1 MNTSLN
7 FLLFSMN
14 AEQLAVQDFM
24 RAYGQTVRTSP
35 NIKLSDTELKLRI
48 DLIAEEF
55 DELQAALV
63 AEDIVEVAD
72 AIGDLLYVIY
82 GAAATFGMDAQ
93 QIFSEIHSSNM
104 SKFWLNNEIATE
116 FNRDAQEVHQYTG
129 TASFENDNLIAQK
142 IARNRWIVK
151 NKDGKIIKSPS
162 FKAPNLKGLVS
173 FQAR

>member
-1 MNTSLN
+1 
-7 FLLFSMN
+7 MN
-14 AEQLAVQDFM
+14 AEQLSVQDFM

-35 NIKLSDTELKLRI
+35 NIKLSEQEIKLRL
-48 DLIAEEF
+48 DLIEE
-55 DELQAALV
+55 ELEELHQALI

-82 GAAATFGMDAQ
+82 GTAASFGMDSQ

-116 FNRDAQEVHQYTG
+116 FNRDAQEVHQYNG
-129 TASFENDNLIAQK
+129 TANFENDNHVATK
-142 IARNRWIVK
+142 ISQNHWIVK

-162 FKAPNLKGLVS
+162 FKAPNLKSLL
-173 FQAR
+173 QCR